1 MDSNIIEFTRDLST
15 KTYTSRKEYDKHFE
29 TLRKKYKLCPK
40 KTDIRKCIPLID
52 KTKITESFMKY
63 SIRKIGKSTSDVTVL
78 TSPFPEYTKDDKTV
92 YDMCFCLLIFFTVMT
107 FMMIIYEIHFT
118 YF

>member
-29 TLRKKYKLCPK
+29 TLRKKYKLCHK

-63 SIRKIGKSTSDVTVL
+63 SIRKIGKSSSDVTVL

-92 YDMCFCLLIFFTVMT
+92 
-107 FMMIIYEIHFT
+107 
-118 YF
+118 